1 MQFFQLFLRD
11 CLIVD
16 KLSCMQYNLTMKN
29 NSQQPNT
36 PRLFVCPLA
45 KNVAHVLHA
54 ERQKE
59 IDKCK
64 NPLTKLEK
72 YTSWQLLTYAIE
84 HTFGVPMEML
94 NIHKNNNGKWVC
106 QGMFF
111 SISHSNGL
119 CAVVVDE
126 APIGLDL
133 QKYQPQKFNKKL
145 LKRIACENE
154 LKQLCGDLP
163 RELPEWNIFVP
174 YADGKKILSL
184 WCKKEALFKKL
195 DLPQFVTHNIDTTI
209 AKFVETSFT
218 YQNNYYHVAI
228 ATGRPNIQTE
238 WVEIE

>member
-1 MQFFQLFLRD
+1 
-11 CLIVD
+11 
-16 KLSCMQYNLTMKN
+16 MKN
-29 NSQQPNT
+29 STPQQNT
-36 PRLFVCPLA
+36 PRLFVC
-45 KNVAHVLHA
+45 KVASKVGFVHHK

-64 NPLTKLEK
+64 SELTKLEK
-72 YTSWQLLTYAIE
+72 YTSWKLLTYAIE
-84 HTFGVPMEML
+84 HTFGVPFDMFDL
-94 NIHKNNNGKWVC
+94 HKNHNGKWVC

-154 LKQLCGDLP
+154 LKQLCGNLP

-195 DLPQFVTHNIDTTI
+195 DMPSFVTHNVDTTI
-209 AKFVETSFT
+209 AKFVETGFT
-218 YQNNYYHVAI
+218 YEKSYYHIAI
-228 ATGRPNIQTE
+228 ATGHTDIKTE